1 MFVCFFLVF
10 FLNESFKVD
19 SVLAL
24 QRQRRILDLLAE
36 QGSLLTRKVA
46 LTLKVTEETV
56 RRDFEKL
63 EAEGVLLRS
72 HGGAVRLDAT
82 RRETPASERET
93 QNAEEKRRIAE
104 HALRH
109 IQSGQTVFFDPSTTV
124 LHLARL
130 LPDLPL
136 TVLTNSLPIALVLA
150 GKPAIHTVL
159 LGGNLMPTSGS
170 CTGWPAE
177 QTLDAYRVDRAFVS
191 CRGLDPVNG
200 LSEASEEQARLKRR
214 VIERAEATCLL
225 ADQSKV
231 GLRSNYFYAKLSDVD
246 TWITDIQPPASLRKT
261 LTSLGLQLEI
271 AP

>member
-1 MFVCFFLVF
+1 M
-10 FLNESFKVD
+10 
-19 SVLAL
+19 LAL
-24 QRQRRILDLLAE
+24 QRQRRILDLLVE

-46 LTLKVTEETV
+46 QTLKVTEETV

-63 EAEGVLLRS
+63 EADGVLLRS
-72 HGGAVRLDAT
+72 HGGAVRIDTT
-82 RRETPASERET
+82 RRETSAIEREA
-93 QNAEEKRRIAE
+93 QNTDEKRRIAE

-109 IQSGQTVFFDPSTTV
+109 IQSGQTVLFDPSTTV

-136 TVLTNSLPIALVLA
+136 TVLTNSLPIAQVLA
-150 GKPAIHTVL
+150 AKPSIQTVL
-159 LGGNLMPTSGS
+159 LGGNLMPSSNS

-177 QTLDAYRVDRAFVS
+177 HTLEAYRIDCAFLS

-200 LSEASEEQARLKRR
+200 LSEASEDQARLKRR
-214 VIERAEATCLL
+214 IIERAERTCLL

-231 GLRSNYFYAKLSDVD
+231 GLRSNYFYAKLADVD
-246 TWITDIQPPASLRKT
+246 TWVTDHQPPAKLRQSLN
-261 LTSLGLQLEI
+261 SLGIQLEL